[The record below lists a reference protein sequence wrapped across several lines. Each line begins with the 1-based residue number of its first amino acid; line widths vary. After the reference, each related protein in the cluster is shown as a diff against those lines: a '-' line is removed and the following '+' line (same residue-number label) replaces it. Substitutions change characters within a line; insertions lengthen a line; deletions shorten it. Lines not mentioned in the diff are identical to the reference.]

1 LVESGRGAVKLD
13 LVNWLAIAR
22 ILASARLMKV
32 QLVKSLDQYSQR
44 SVEGLNVMIFQLRA
58 AQAIKEI

>member
-1 LVESGRGAVKLD
+1 
-13 LVNWLAIAR
+13 
-22 ILASARLMKV
+22 MKV

-44 SVEGLNVMIFQLRA
+44 SVEGLNVMIFQSRA

>member
-1 LVESGRGAVKLD
+1 VKLD
-13 LVNWLAIAR
+13 LVNWFAMAL

-32 QLVKSLDQYSQR
+32 QLVEWLDKDSQR
-44 SVEGLNVMIFQLRA
+44 RVGSLRVMIFQLRA